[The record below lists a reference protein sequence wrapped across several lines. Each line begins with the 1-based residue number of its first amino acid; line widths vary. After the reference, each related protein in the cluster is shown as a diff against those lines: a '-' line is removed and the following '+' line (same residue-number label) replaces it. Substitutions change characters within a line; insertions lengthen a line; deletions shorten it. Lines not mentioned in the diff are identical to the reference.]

1 MTVSGG
7 STVID
12 VIFSGESQ
20 LKFELYA
27 MSFICLSGTVF
38 LQHLRAELMMGPKFS
53 VFIFVLCLYAL
64 MVSQAQSQ
72 GGGWGGGRGGGA
84 RGLHDIKKSP
94 KYRRSIE
101 NLQFLT
107 PNKAHGRK
115 FRENDVKIGEK

>member
-1 MTVSGG
+1 
-7 STVID
+7 
-12 VIFSGESQ
+12 
-20 LKFELYA
+20 
-27 MSFICLSGTVF
+27 
-38 LQHLRAELMMGPKFS
+38 MGPKFS

-72 GGGWGGGRGGGA
+72 GRGGGGGGGGGGGRGGF
-84 RGLHDIKKSP
+84 GLHDIIKTA
-94 KYRRSIE
+94 KYQRSIE

>member
-1 MTVSGG
+1 M
-7 STVID
+7 TVID
-12 VIFSGESQ
+12 VIFYGESQ

-38 LQHLRAELMMGPKFS
+38 LQHLRAELIMGPKFS

-72 GGGWGGGRGGGA
+72 GRGGGGGRGGFN
-84 RGLHDIKKSP
+84 LHDIIKSG
-94 KYRRSIE
+94 KYQRSIE

-115 FRENDVKIGEK
+115 FRENDVKIGEQ

>member
-1 MTVSGG
+1 MAFCRG

-12 VIFSGESQ
+12 VDFYGESQ
-20 LKFELYA
+20 FKFELYA
-27 MSFICLSGTVF
+27 MSFICLLGTVF
-38 LQHLRAELMMGPKFS
+38 LHNFRAELMMGPKFS

-72 GGGWGGGRGGGA
+72 GQRGRGRRGGF
-84 RGLHDIKKSP
+84 GLHDIIKSA

>member
-1 MTVSGG
+1 M
-7 STVID
+7 TVID
-12 VIFSGESQ
+12 VIFYGESQ
-20 LKFELYA
+20 FKFELNV
-27 MSFICLSGTVF
+27 MSFICLLGTVF
-38 LQHLRAELMMGPKFS
+38 LQHLRAKLIMGPKFS

-72 GGGWGGGRGGGA
+72 GRRGGGRGGFN
-84 RGLHDIKKSP
+84 LHDIIKSA

>member
-1 MTVSGG
+1 
-7 STVID
+7 
-12 VIFSGESQ
+12 
-20 LKFELYA
+20 
-27 MSFICLSGTVF
+27 MSFICLLGTVF

-64 MVSQAQSQ
+64 MVSQAQPPRRPPVPS
-72 GGGWGGGRGGGA
+72 
-84 RGLHDIKKSP
+84 GLHDIKKSP